1 MKHILLCGAVLLAFS
16 TDTLASDSSST
27 ATQPQTQ
34 TETQTE
40 TWLKLQAKGTA
51 SSPTPQ
57 TSTPA
62 ERDLSL
68 QRWLESY
75 KYKIPEFFDQETGGS
90 FASQQ

>member
-1 MKHILLCGAVLLAFS
+1 MKRILLCGAVLLAFS

-27 ATQPQTQ
+27 TTQPQ
-34 TETQTE
+34 TQTE